1 MPGGKWIFQHP
12 ILYFGLF
19 FCDVVYSICFDHLLK
34 TFVSYYLPC
43 DSFTWWL
50 LYINVVCV
58 ICTWP
63 RWYVRHL
70 FHAKPRG
77 SFRGGLSW
85 WHSRG
90 LLQVRTALLCRW
102 VNACCCI
109 GCVCGWLFLLL
120 LLWWLLWLKL
130 ICLMFVL
137 QLFLLLMLLHRPAGC
152 NCVLMNHMLDCEE
165 LCDHVSACALRRPL
179 HLMFCYLMQRCV
191 LYPACRRR
199 INLDFSNIPDDQPYA
214 DKVFVDFINKKYWI
228 DR

>member
-152 NCVLMNHMLDCEE
+152 TVSWWTICWIVKSCVTMCQPVHSAVRYTWCFVI
-165 LCDHVSACALRRPL
+165 LCNDV
-179 HLMFCYLMQRCV
+179 FCTL
-191 LYPACRRR
+191 PAGDES
-199 INLDFSNIPDDQPYA
+199 I
-214 DKVFVDFINKKYWI
+214 
-228 DR
+228 